1 MFSGDRVF
9 SVLNQNTGAQE
20 WYFQAREGD
29 IGPYQTKIEA
39 GLMLSKFIKVC
50 IASGCTGG
58 RGQGNKKNTKNT
70 KNTMSTLQIQQFM
83 KFAQGEF
90 EWH

>member
-9 SVLNQNTGAQE
+9 SVFNQNTGAQE

-29 IGPYQTKIEA
+29 IGPYQTKKEA

-50 IASGCTGG
+50 IETGCTGG
-58 RGQGNKKNTKNT
+58 RGQGNI
-70 KNTMSTLQIQQFM
+70 KNTMSTLQIQHFM
-83 KFAQGEF
+83 KFAQGELQ
-90 EWH
+90 WN